1 MKKIAIFTE
10 GQGEQIFIRQL
21 LIKVVGYSDLS
32 FNCQMLYRHKL
43 QDVPFEYPNQNAKFH
58 FLIINAGTDERVLS
72 LINERID
79 KLREAGYEKFIGIR
93 DMYCSVYQKRSPR
106 TIDEELSQK
115 MIDSADNFIQG
126 MNNPSQI
133 VIYFSI
139 MELEAWFLSMYNLFQ
154 KINQSLTLK
163 YIEQKLGYNLRDID
177 PQKIFYKPSIEINNI
192 FKLIDSGYTKKYSEM
207 ESICSRID
215 KADYKDA
222 IANDRCKS
230 FAILYSDISGLT
242 EMLH

>member
-43 QDVPFEYPNQNAKFH
+43 QYALFEYPNQNAKFH
-58 FLIINAGTDERVLS
+58 FLIINAGSDERVLS

-93 DMYCSVYQKRSPR
+93 DMYCSVYQKRSPGI
-106 TIDEELSQK
+106 IDEELNQK
-115 MIDSADNFIQG
+115 IIDSTNNFIQG
-126 MNNPSQI
+126 MDNPSQI
-133 VIYFSI
+133 VVYFSI
-139 MELEAWFLSMYNLFQ
+139 MELETWFLSMYNLFQ
-154 KINQSLTLK
+154 KINQILTVEYIKQELK
-163 YIEQKLGYNLRDID
+163 YNLRDID
-177 PQKIFYKPSIEINNI
+177 PQKEFYKPTIEINNI
-192 FKLIDSGYTKKYSEM
+192 FKLIGSGYTKKHSEM

-215 KADYKDA
+215 TTDYQDA
-222 IANDRCKS
+222 IANDRCNS
-230 FAILYSDISGLT
+230 FNLLYSDIDNLIK
-242 EMLH
+242 M